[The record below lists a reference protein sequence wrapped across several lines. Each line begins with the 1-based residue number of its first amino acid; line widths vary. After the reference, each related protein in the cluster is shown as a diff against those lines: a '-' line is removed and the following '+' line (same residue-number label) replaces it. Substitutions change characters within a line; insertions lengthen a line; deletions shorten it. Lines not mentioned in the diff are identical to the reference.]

1 MIDYKTIFSILIFI
15 FSLFLS
21 WFILLVITPKFI
33 KLARARGWI
42 GKDMNKFKK
51 NNVAE
56 LGGVPVFLGFSISI
70 LLSMIL
76 YYLISFDPY
85 TFIDIRLF
93 SLILLTMFL
102 IMFVGFVDDIL
113 GWKKGISQ
121 WQHFILPI
129 IFSVPMILVSIFYG
143 LNTLYIPFIGIA
155 YFGLFFAWVF
165 VPLVITSATN
175 AFNLL
180 AGFNGLEAGLSIII
194 FSTISFISVIQGE
207 ITLLIILACWLG
219 ALIGFLKFNKYPSK
233 IFPGDIVTLVS
244 GSLAGISAI
253 VLHMEFLIGFLVLLF
268 VMEFFIKLFHNFKSE
283 CFAIPQK
290 NETIKANSKGGSLTH
305 LILRTGRFTEK
316 KLVWTFYIIQIVI
329 SIATILF
336 YFRLYYGLFI

>member
-1 MIDYKTIFSILIFI
+1 MIDYKTLFSILIFI

-21 WFILLVITPKFI
+21 WFILLVVTPKFI
-33 KLARARGWI
+33 GLARARGWI

-56 LGGVPVFLGFSISI
+56 LGGVPVFFGFTLSI
-70 LLSMIL
+70 LLAIAI
-76 YYLISFDPY
+76 YYLISFNPY
-85 TFIDIRLF
+85 VFIDIKSMLLIIITML
-93 SLILLTMFL
+93 LIL
-102 IMFVGFVDDIL
+102 FVGFIDDVL

-129 IFSVPMILVSIFYG
+129 LFSVPMILFAIFHG
-143 LNTLYIPFIGIA
+143 INNLYIPFVGTIS
-155 YFGLFFAWVF
+155 FGLLYAWIF
-165 VPLVITSATN
+165 VPLVMTSATN

-194 FSTISFISVIQGE
+194 FSTISIIAFIQGE

-219 ALIGFLKFNKYPSK
+219 ALIGFLKFNRYPSK
-233 IFPGDIVTLVS
+233 IFPGDIITLVS

-253 VLHMEFLIGFLVLLF
+253 VLHMEFLIGFLVLLY
-268 VMEFFIKLFHNFKSE
+268 VIEFFIKISHNFKSE
-283 CFAIPQK
+283 CFGIPQK
-290 NETIKANSKGGSLTH
+290 NRTIKASPKGGSLTH

-316 KLVWTFYIIQIVI
+316 KLVWTFYIIQIII

-336 YFRLYYGLFI
+336 YFRLYFSLFI